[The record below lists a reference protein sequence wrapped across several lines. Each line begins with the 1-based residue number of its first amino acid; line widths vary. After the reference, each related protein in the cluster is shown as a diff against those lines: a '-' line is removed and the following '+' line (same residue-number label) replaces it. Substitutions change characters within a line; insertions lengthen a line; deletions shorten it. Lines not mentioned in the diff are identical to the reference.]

1 MKISFHGAARTV
13 TGSKHL
19 IHIHPNKK
27 ILLDCGMY
35 QGLGKQTITLNEEF
49 GFDASTV
56 DYVILSHAHIDHIG
70 LLPKLVK
77 EGFEGKIYC
86 TKATAALA
94 QLLLK
99 DSANIQES
107 DVKFANKIKKEKG
120 HTPIQPLYTMNDVTA
135 TYDRF
140 EIVGYDAWYNIDD
153 QVELMYTEMGH
164 IIGSAAVNLRI
175 KENGKLT
182 RLTFSGDVG
191 RYGDP
196 ILQSPKPFPQADV
209 IILESTYGDRLH
221 PLSLSAPDAL
231 LQHIQHTCIEKKGK
245 LIIPSFSVGRTQE
258 LLYALNQLENE
269 NRLPD
274 LLYVVDSPMSVEATK
289 MIKAFPELFND
300 HVQKLLKRDN
310 DPFDFKG
317 LILVEDVETS
327 KALNYDDRPMV
338 IISASGM
345 AEAGRVKHHIANNIS
360 KPENTILL
368 VGYAEPQS
376 LAGRLK
382 EKPHKVGIF
391 GLDYEVK
398 AEIEEIESLSAH
410 GDYNEMSQWLA
421 CQNPNE
427 VQKVFLVHGEYDV
440 QENFKSRLLKKGFLD
455 VIIPDLHETIG
466 LG

>member
-19 IHIHPNKK
+19 LHIHPNKK

-35 QGLGKQTITLNEEF
+35 QGLGKQTIELNEEF
-49 GFDASTV
+49 GFDAKTV

-77 EGFEGKIYC
+77 EGFEGRIYC
-86 TKATAALA
+86 TKATKELA
-94 QLLLK
+94 KLLLK
-99 DSANIQES
+99 DSANIQAS
-107 DVKFANKIKKEKG
+107 DVKYANKIKAEKG
-120 HTPIQPLYTMNDVTA
+120 HAPIKPLYSIDDVWVTHE
-135 TYDRF
+135 RF
-140 EIVGYDAWYNIDD
+140 EVVNYDEWFKIDD
-153 QVELMYTEMGH
+153 QVELLYTEMGH
-164 IIGSAAVNLRI
+164 IIGSAAVNLKI

-209 IILESTYGDRLH
+209 IILESTYGDRMH
-221 PLSLSAPDAL
+221 PISLSAPDL
-231 LQHIQHTCIEKKGK
+231 LLAHIEETCLKKKGK

-258 LLYALNQLENE
+258 LLFALNQLETE

-274 LLYVVDSPMSVEATK
+274 LLYIVDSPMSVEATK
-289 MIKAFPELFND
+289 MIKKFPELFND
-300 HVQKLLKRDN
+300 HVQKLLKKDQ

-317 LILVEDVETS
+317 LVMVEDVETS
-327 KALNYDDRPMV
+327 KSLNNDTRPMV

-345 AEAGRVKHHIANNIS
+345 AEAGRVKHHIANNIADE
-360 KPENTILL
+360 KNTILL

-376 LAGRLK
+376 LGGRLK
-382 EKPHKVGIF
+382 NRPQKVGIF
-391 GLDYEVK
+391 GLDHEVR
-398 AEIEEIESLSAH
+398 AAIEEIESLSAH
-410 GDYNEMSQWLA
+410 GDYNEMSQWLS
-421 CQNPNE
+421 CQDPNQ
-427 VQKVFLVHGEYDV
+427 VSKVFLVHGEYDV
-440 QENFKSRLLKKGFLD
+440 QENFKARLIKKGFLD
-455 VIIPDLHETIG
+455 VVIPDSHDTIG